1 MFVLPSRREGMP
13 MVLLEAM
20 AAGLPVVAFDCPTG
34 PAEVLEGGRSGR
46 ARAERR
52 HARL

>member
-1 MFVLPSRREGMP
+1 

-34 PAEVLEGGRSGR
+34 PAELLDGGRFGVLVPAGTS
-46 ARAERR
+46 RR
-52 HARL
+52 